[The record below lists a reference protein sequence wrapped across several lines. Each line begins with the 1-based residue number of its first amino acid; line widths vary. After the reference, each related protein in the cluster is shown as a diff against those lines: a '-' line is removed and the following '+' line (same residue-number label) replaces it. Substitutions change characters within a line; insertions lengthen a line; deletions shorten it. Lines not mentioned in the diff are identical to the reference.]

1 MEEMYGMRMPKLE
14 NIPLFLA
21 YFHFQGNSILKKLL
35 PGLELRRGGLAD
47 ELGSAIVV
55 HDGTDL
61 DRHVFDEF

>member
-1 MEEMYGMRMPKLE
+1 MHKWSGNPESGP
-14 NIPLFLA
+14 NFN
-21 YFHFQGNSILKKLL
+21 FQGNSILKKLL

-61 DRHVFDEF
+61 DR